1 MASSPGDADH
11 IPLLNRSLPPT
22 PAPDA
27 SDSATG
33 GDTDLDEARVGLL
46 RHEFAE
52 EGKDHADE
60 EHALPPRR
68 RLIGRIRL
76 ALLVTALLA
85 MLGTLVFLFV
95 LPVLGSLWSHLN
107 PWATEPRLPEER
119 FFDPPSRP
127 LDPDKIWRQEAI
139 DGENYTVTAIVI
151 HGLGDFGNGAPFV
164 WEMPLHFPYVRWVA
178 PTADQLNVTVRK
190 YKTDNAWFDMESF
203 PDVYYHEDVEGY
215 VHSQQQLN
223 LLIDEERARMVELGK
238 EPRIVVMGFSQG
250 GVMSLL
256 LSLTAPFDRIEAAIV
271 FSTYLPM
278 MDRASEWVVPDSQRT
293 PILWMHGKDDIY
305 LTEPNAEVG
314 VATLLKPPISHAA
327 LQYRKIENLGHT
339 FTDDEVLEATDWL
352 KQYIGREQGKLD
364 PIDVV
369 ADRRP
374 EGVQDVAVEEGGE
387 AQDETAEAQNETA
400 DTANRMSGR
409 APVH

>member
-1 MASSPGDADH
+1 MADSPAVADH

-27 SDSATG
+27 TAYDS
-33 GDTDLDEARVGLL
+33 GDTDGARQRLL
-46 RHEFAE
+46 RSEMDE
-52 EGKDHADE
+52 RDKDGDE
-60 EHALPPRR
+60 EHALPPLPLLNGRKARR
-68 RLIGRIRL
+68 RLIGRIRIAFIL
-76 ALLVTALLA
+76 AVFLA
-85 MLGTLVFLFV
+85 VVGALVFLF
-95 LPVLGSLWSHLN
+95 LPALGALWSSLN
-107 PWATEPRLPEER
+107 PWAAKPTKPEER

-127 LDPDKIWRQEAI
+127 LDPEKIWRQDAI
-139 DGENYTVTAIVI
+139 DGEDYTVAAIVI

-164 WEMPLHFPYVRWVA
+164 WDMPVQFPYIRWIA
-178 PTADQLNVTVRK
+178 PTADQMNVTVNK
-190 YKTDNAWFDMESF
+190 HELGNAWFDMESF

-256 LSLTAPFDRIEAAIV
+256 LSLTAPADRIEAAIV

-278 MDRASEWVVPDSQRT
+278 MDRASEWVGPESRHT

-305 LTEPNAEVG
+305 LTEPNAELG
-314 VATLLKPPISHAA
+314 VSKLLKPPISHSL
-327 LQYRKIENLGHT
+327 LQYRTINNLGHT

-352 KQYIGREQGKLD
+352 KQYVGRVKGTLD
-364 PIDVV
+364 PIETVG
-369 ADRRP
+369 DRQP
-374 EGVQDVAVEEGGE
+374 VGDEQPDGQEGEAGEGQGESADVAGE
-387 AQDETAEAQNETA
+387 AEGT
-400 DTANRMSGR
+400 
-409 APVH
+409 P